1 MMMKLAIMQPYLF
14 PYLGYFQLIHSV
26 DRFVV
31 FDDVNFIKK
40 GWVNRNNL
48 LVNEAPLLFTVPLL
62 GASQNRTIKDIQV
75 SNEGDWK
82 SRLLRTLAMS
92 YGKAPCYVPVMSLVE
107 EVLSATDC
115 TISELNTKAIRAVCK
130 HIGISTVIIPSSA
143 IYNAG
148 ELKGQERIL
157 HICGQEQASHYHNP
171 IGGIE
176 LYDRDRF
183 LANGTQL
190 FFLRSL
196 LPVYQQWSDSF
207 TPGLSIIDVLMFNS
221 SSEVLRMMDDY
232 ELC

>member
-1 MMMKLAIMQPYLF
+1 MKLAIMQPYLF
-14 PYLGYFQLIHSV
+14 PYMGYFQLIHSV

-48 LVNEAPLLFTVPLL
+48 LVNEAPLLFTVPLV
-62 GASQNRTIKDIQV
+62 GASQNRSIKDIQV

-82 SRLLRTLAMS
+82 ARLIRTLAMS
-92 YGKAPCYVPVMSLVE
+92 YGKAPCYGPVMSLVE

-130 HIGISTVIIPSSA
+130 HIGISTVIIPSSVV
-143 IYNAG
+143 YNAG
-148 ELKGQERIL
+148 DLKGQERIL
-157 HICGQEQASHYHNP
+157 HICELEQASHYHNP
-171 IGGIE
+171 IGGTE

-183 LANGTQL
+183 GANGIVL
-190 FFLRSL
+190 SFLRSS
-196 LPVYQQWSDSF
+196 LPAYRQWNDSF
-207 TPGLSIIDVLMFNS
+207 TPGLSIIDVIMFNTPAEALQLMES
-221 SSEVLRMMDDY
+221 Y